1 MERTPEV
8 GARTALNRKVR
19 LDRLPLVFAH
29 NLARTGWLSLG
40 FVACLPGSPAKEA
53 ALGGAGKGPLAV
65 LSTQAFD
72 YSTGSFAAVNLDTLA
87 IADSLFVTSGD
98 AVVAASPGSVFQINR
113 HGIDTVRR
121 YIPGE
126 WSQPVWEV
134 ALADLS
140 NPQDAVV
147 CGQRVFV
154 SELASDGLSILD
166 LERGLLLGRVD
177 LGDFA
182 DGDGVG
188 PEPNDL
194 IVWQDRLFVSLQ
206 QLDSGGTWDSFG
218 GNVVEVDCET
228 GEVLTHW
235 PVGPN
240 PVLFGFGATELYLGV
255 EGGDL
260 GPAAILALDPDGGAP
275 RLVLDLRD
283 QIPQAGA
290 VAIDPEGAWEMPFFV
305 SVDSAWS
312 QFRFSCL
319 PAPDEDPIEILS
331 AQAHFRSVAAGPQ
344 GEVWLAAHHGWI
356 DPAAARPGIYR
367 ASTSDC
373 GLLSPDPLE
382 FELAPVSIAFVQ
394 EPEAEARR

>member
-1 MERTPEV
+1 M
-8 GARTALNRKVR
+8 
-19 LDRLPLVFAH
+19 
-29 NLARTGWLSLG
+29 
-40 FVACLPGSPAKEA
+40 ACLPGSPAKEGE
-53 ALGGAGKGPLAV
+53 LGGPGPGPLAV

-98 AVVAASPGSVFQINR
+98 AVVSSSPGSVFQINR

-121 YIPGE
+121 YLPGDWAE
-126 WSQPVWEV
+126 PVWEI
-134 ALADLS
+134 ALPDLS

-154 SELASDGLSILD
+154 SELASDALAILD
-166 LERGLLLGRVD
+166 VESGLLIGRVD
-177 LGDFA
+177 LSAFA

-188 PEPNDL
+188 PEPSDL

-218 GNVVEVDCET
+218 GNVVEIDCERS
-228 GEVLTHW
+228 EVLTHW

-255 EGGDL
+255 EGGEL
-260 GPAAILALDPDGGAP
+260 GPAGILALDPSTGEQ
-275 RLVLDLRD
+275 RLVLDLGAAG

-290 VAIDPEGAWEMPFFV
+290 VAIDPAGAWEHLFYV

-312 QFRFSCL
+312 RFRFSCL
-319 PAPDEDPIEILS
+319 LEEGGEPVEILS
-331 AQAHFRSVAAGPQ
+331 AEAHFRNVVAGPQ

-356 DPAAARPGIYR
+356 DPAAARPGIFR
-367 ASTSDC
+367 ASAQDC

-382 FELAPVSIAFVQ
+382 FELAPVSITFVEEGASASQ
-394 EPEAEARR
+394 GNRRHAP